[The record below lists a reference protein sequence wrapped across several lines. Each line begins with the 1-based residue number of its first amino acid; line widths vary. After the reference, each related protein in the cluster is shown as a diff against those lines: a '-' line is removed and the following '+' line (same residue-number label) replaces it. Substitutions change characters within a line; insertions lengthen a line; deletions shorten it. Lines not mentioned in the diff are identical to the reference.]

1 MFAFESFSQLVRTLT
16 GRREI
21 STINDVQ
28 NARHIAF
35 LRDLKKQQT
44 PEKSSLTTPLDEL
57 ELVIFDIETT
67 GFRPQK
73 GDEIISIGAVKMN
86 GTKIADDTFYTLVK
100 PTNRIP
106 KNIVS
111 LTGLD
116 AHMFE
121 EAPDIRTALVEFLHF
136 TDGCTLVAHHANH
149 ERNFMKHVS
158 QEVLGLPFKQRIV
171 DTAFLI
177 QICEYN
183 AHLVTLDDVCKHQHI
198 PIENRHHALGDAQM
212 TAKVWASYVKQAMML
227 GCDHL
232 QDIYDRFARL

>member
-21 STINDVQ
+21 SAINDVQ

-35 LRDLKKQQT
+35 LRDLKKQQP
-44 PEKSSLTTPLDEL
+44 PENSSLTTPLDEL
-57 ELVIFDIETT
+57 ALVIFDIETT

-73 GDEIISIGAVKMN
+73 GDEIISIGAVRMN
-86 GTKIADDTFYTLVK
+86 GMTIEEETFYTLVK

-106 KNIVS
+106 KNIVD
-111 LTGLD
+111 LTGID
-116 AHMFE
+116 DYMVE
-121 EAPDIRTALVEFLHF
+121 SAPDIRTALVEFLHF

-149 ERNFMKHVS
+149 ERNFMKHFS
-158 QEVLGLPFKQRIV
+158 QQALGLPFKQRIV

-183 AHLVTLDDVCKHQHI
+183 SNLVTLDDVCKHQQI

-212 TAKVWASYVKQAMML
+212 TAKIWASYVKQAMAL
-227 GCDHL
+227 GCHHL

>member
-21 STINDVQ
+21 SAINDVQ

-73 GDEIISIGAVKMN
+73 GDEIISIGAVKMQ
-86 GTKIADDTFYTLVK
+86 GMTIVDDTFYTLVK
-100 PTNRIP
+100 PHSRIP
-106 KNIVS
+106 KNIVE

-116 AHMFE
+116 EYMFE
-121 EAPDIRTALVEFLHF
+121 QAPDIRSALVEFLHY
-136 TDGCTLVAHHANH
+136 TEGCTLVAHHANH
-149 ERNFMKHVS
+149 ERNFMKHFS
-158 QEVLGLPFKQRIV
+158 QEALGLPFKQRIV

-183 AHLVTLDDVCKHQHI
+183 SHLVTLDDVCKHQHI
-198 PIENRHHALGDAQM
+198 PIKNRHHALGDAQM
-212 TAKVWASYVKQAMML
+212 TAQVWASYVKQAMML